1 MRPERQAILESIQ
14 RVREGVDP
22 HRHAPFARHTLRVP
36 EQDFYALLRLYPD
49 LNNDKDI
56 AAKTAAWDA
65 FERSPFSEPYR
76 IGKITRGIVRNGLI
90 GKPNGS

>member
-1 MRPERQAILESIQ
+1 MLPERQAILESVQ

-22 HRHAPFARHTLRVP
+22 HRHAPFARHTMRIP

-49 LNNDKDI
+49 LASKDI
-56 AAKTAAWDA
+56 AVKSAAWEA

-76 IGKITRGIVRNGLI
+76 VGKIARGVIRNGII
-90 GKPNGS
+90 GKPNGP